1 MKKLFKSLLMA
12 ACALVATVAM
22 ADVGITDLT
31 VTNTVTP
38 GVLTT
43 GNVSSNSAYL
53 SKIDRVGLELQ
64 CQGSAAGNSNI
75 TLTLQRSLD
84 GIVWETTPMLT
95 WATALN
101 GTTALVAYTNLSE
114 DIIGLAA
121 YLRVYSISN
130 GNATANAT
138 NVVVRVIRKTIKPS
152 P

>member
-1 MKKLFKSLLMA
+1 MA
-12 ACALVATVAM
+12 AIALVATMAM

-31 VTNTVTP
+31 VTNTVTASF
-38 GVLTT
+38 LTT

-53 SKIDRVGLELQ
+53 SKVERAGIELQ
-64 CQGSAAGNSNI
+64 CQGSAVGNSNI

-101 GTTALVAYTNLSE
+101 GTTALVAYTNLTA
-114 DIIGLAA
+114 DILGAAA